1 MKNPPP
7 AVFTPYKDMFNDMGP
22 LKKPAKKEEVKQVLS
37 ESFEED
43 GFIIERDQED
53 DVDEEFKVET
63 VVEDK

>member
-1 MKNPPP
+1 
-7 AVFTPYKDMFNDMGP
+7 
-22 LKKPAKKEEVKQVLS
+22 LS